1 MHWRRAADESRLRAN
16 YKKSITNHISQN
28 LNDKPKLSESKD
40 TRENGAKENGEK
52 KSSNADRINQRE
64 WDRDRERERERERKD
79 RDRNERE
86 RRNRPE
92 RAENYFFF
100 FSKLP

>member
-1 MHWRRAADESRLRAN
+1 VHWRRAADESRLRTN

-28 LNDKPKLSESKD
+28 LNDKPKLAESGKE

-52 KSSNADRINQRE
+52 KSSNTDRMNQRE

-79 RDRNERE
+79 RDKNERE
-86 RRNRPE
+86 RRNRPDRGE
-92 RAENYFFF
+92 TFYIQIF
-100 FSKLP
+100 